1 MVNEMENVRDIVKKI
16 LNEIDDE
23 ILEYDGDNLIEAGLL
38 DSFTIVSIMSLVEEQ
53 LHITISSENV
63 KEENF
68 KTIDAIV
75 NLIERLR

>member
-1 MVNEMENVRDIVKKI
+1 MENVRDIVKKI

-38 DSFTIVSIMSLVEEQ
+38 DSFTIVLIMSLVEEQ
-53 LHITISSENV
+53 LHITISPENV